1 MMALATMRF
10 RPAGNSFLRRRLKN
24 KIEIRLR
31 FHILPEAAPK
41 LFMSRID
48 L

>member
-1 MMALATMRF
+1 MMVLAIMRF
-10 RPAGNSFLRRRLKN
+10 RPGGNSFLRRSFKN

-31 FHILPEAAPK
+31 FHILPEAAAK
-41 LFMSRID
+41 LFMSGID

>member
-1 MMALATMRF
+1 MMALAIISF
-10 RPAGNSFLRRRLKN
+10 RPAGNSFLRGRLKN

-31 FHILPEAAPK
+31 FHILPEAAAK
-41 LFMSRID
+41 LFMSGID